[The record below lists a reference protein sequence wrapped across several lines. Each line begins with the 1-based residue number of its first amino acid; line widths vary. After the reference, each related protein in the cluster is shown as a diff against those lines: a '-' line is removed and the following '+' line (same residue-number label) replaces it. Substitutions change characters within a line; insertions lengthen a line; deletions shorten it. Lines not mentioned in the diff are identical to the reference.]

1 MLPNTTFTFTEEPSD
16 RKNTTKV
23 VINVDD
29 DSAIDQDV
37 LTYIQTKSEYKDR
50 GLIKLY
56 ESTRGVWVAYF
67 RS

>member
-16 RKNTTKV
+16 REKMTKV
-23 VINVDD
+23 IINVDD
-29 DSAIDQDV
+29 DSATDQDV
-37 LTYIQTKSEYKDR
+37 LTHIQTQSEYR
-50 GLIKLY
+50 GRPLIKLY